1 MIKCL
6 LISFVC
12 FITSQ
17 HLLAQVLTAE
27 ENQTQQKHTE
37 HRAKPQLATGVAVAP
52 DGKLWVVGLN
62 ARSKLFVQSTRLD
75 NLGKWTDPKEL
86 DTSGDEISADGENHP
101 KIAFGP
107 NGWVVISYTQPLA
120 KPYTGFIR
128 MLRSTDGGMSFSA
141 PFTVHQ
147 DRQEITHR
155 FESIAFDAK
164 GDLHTLWVDKRD
176 QPPRNSGKS
185 YVGAA
190 IYRNVSR
197 DGGAT
202 FEPDTKVADHSCE
215 CCRIALAQNQAGDLQ
230 AMWRHVF
237 GEKTRDH
244 AFSSVVSKMPNQ
256 ITRASY
262 DDWQINACPHHG
274 PGLAFNASEP
284 KGGYHAVWFGLRQ
297 EKDQTIGGVRYARLS
312 SNGEP
317 ITNSVVMLPDPRA
330 EHADVMSYQEKVAVV
345 WRSSDGNKTS
355 LKAWLSRDA
364 GRTFELNDIA
374 ATTGN
379 NDHPRLAQFGSRT
392 FVVWR
397 LSEGVMVYEISL

>member
-1 MIKCL
+1 MYRYL
-6 LISFVC
+6 WVVMVGL
-12 FITSQ
+12 TSCA
-17 HLLAQVLTAE
+17 LTFAQEKIPVS
-27 ENQTQQKHTE
+27 NQTPVNHSAHKV
-37 HRAKPQLATGVAVAP
+37 RPQLATGVAFAP

-62 ARSKLFVQSTRLD
+62 EQLKLIVQNSTSNSLSA
-75 NLGKWTDPKEL
+75 WTEPKEL
-86 DTSGDEISADGENHP
+86 EAGGDAISADGENRP

-120 KPYTGFIR
+120 KPYSGFIR
-128 MLRSTDGGMSFSA
+128 MLRSSDGGKTFSA

-202 FEPDTKVADHSCE
+202 FEPDVKVADHSCE
-215 CCRIALAQNQAGDLQ
+215 CCRIALAQNQAGELQ

-237 GEKTRDH
+237 GEQTRDH
-244 AFSSVVSKMPNQ
+244 AFTSLANYQPNQ

-274 PGLAFNASEP
+274 PGLAFNAAEP

-297 EKDQTIGGVRYARLS
+297 EKDQTIGGVRYARLGA
-312 SNGEP
+312 NGEP
-317 ITNSVVMLPDPRA
+317 VLSSLVRLPDPRA
-330 EHADVMSYQEKVAVV
+330 EHADVMAYQEKVAVV

-364 GRTFELNDIA
+364 GKTFELKDIA

-379 NDHPRLAQFGSRT
+379 NDHPRLAQFGSRMV
-392 FVVWR
+392 VVWR
-397 LSEGVMVYEISL
+397 LAEGVKVYDISF